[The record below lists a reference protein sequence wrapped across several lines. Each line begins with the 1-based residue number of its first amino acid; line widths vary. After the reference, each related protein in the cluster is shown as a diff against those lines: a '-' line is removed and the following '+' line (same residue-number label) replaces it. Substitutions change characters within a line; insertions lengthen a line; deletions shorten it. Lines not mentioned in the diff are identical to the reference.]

1 MMSKAIIYLRVSTDE
16 QAKDGVSLD
25 AQKEKCKA
33 YCVAHDYEVV
43 AILSDEGHSG
53 KDLYREGIQEAF
65 SMLED
70 KEADTFLVL
79 QIDRM
84 TRSIQ
89 DIGKILHHKE
99 NHGWQLAS
107 VKENL
112 DTSTAGGRMVL
123 NMITTLNQWYRE
135 DVAEKTKTALQHKR
149 SKGEKIGG
157 TREFGYDV
165 KERQSGDK
173 VKKVYKKNDR
183 EQKIIKLLKT
193 LRDDGMTLQAI
204 AKELK
209 RRKIKT
215 VSGKTTWGLWTISK
229 LLKRHGVDVGK
240 DRKTRKDKGKKRNTQ
255 ENLVI

>member
-1 MMSKAIIYLRVSTDE
+1 MSKAVIYLRVSTDD

-25 AQKEKCKA
+25 AQRDKCKA
-33 YCVAHDYEVV
+33 YCIAHDYEI
-43 AILSDEGHSG
+43 AGIFSDEGKSG
-53 KDLYREGIQEAF
+53 KDLHREGIQEAF
-65 SMLED
+65 SMLEN
-70 KEADTFLVL
+70 KEADTLLVL
-79 QIDRM
+79 QLDRM
-84 TRSIQ
+84 TRSL
-89 DIGKILHHKE
+89 DDLGKILKHIE
-99 NHGWQLAS
+99 SHGWQLAS
-107 VKENL
+107 VKENF
-112 DTSTAGGRMVL
+112 DTSNAAGRMVL
-123 NMITTLNQWYRE
+123 NVIMSINQWYRE

-165 KERQSGDK
+165 KERKSGDK

-240 DRKTRKDKGKKRNTQ
+240 DRKTRKDKGKKRNAQ